1 LTSLEVWSRLSK
13 VEPRFARYFWV
24 IYDEF
29 RGRPFTV
36 EDVERVLAS
45 KGYRVENVYKLLS
58 ALREAGLLRVSIDQ
72 RDPRRHVYSISVNS
86 TSAPR
91 APSRDELL
99 RLLKDAADV
108 IRTAVDYTVILLFLF
123 YKAVSDKWEA
133 RVEEYKAEGLD
144 VRDAYLLANNDYI
157 ALYDVERDE
166 VLSWSNVVR
175 ERETLQ
181 AIDEAVV
188 RISRINRGLEEL
200 ERLANRLG
208 LTELARGDKKS
219 ILVKLVEL
227 FNQYNFANVDYD
239 VLGDAYQWVLGYF
252 APTKAKEGE
261 TYTPREVIKLMV
273 RLLDVENNSIVVD
286 PACGSAAMLIEAH
299 NYVGS
304 KVGREGVK
312 LKLYGQEINEVMA
325 AIAKMNLVLHGIT
338 SDTIIYVGDS
348 LENPKFLEE
357 VRKHDNTPV
366 YVLANPP
373 WNQDG
378 YDEAR
383 LGKPE
388 LRKIYTYGYPPEN
401 TADWLWIQ
409 LMIHT
414 STRKVAVVIDQGS
427 LFRGG
432 REREIRRK
440 IVEEDTG
447 LVEAVILLPEKLF
460 YNTGAPGVIIVFNKS
475 KPEERKGKVIFI
487 NASNEYKPHPEVRR
501 LNILGEDNIEKIV
514 KTYREYI
521 ETPGFSKIATIE
533 EIRENDYNLNVT
545 LYVTP
550 TGGEEAIDIF
560 REYEEL
566 KRTEEERSQLLK
578 EIDYIM
584 RELSKTLGENT

>member
-72 RDPRRHVYSISVNS
+72 RDPRRHVY
-86 TSAPR
+86 
-91 APSRDELL
+91 
-99 RLLKDAADV
+99 
-108 IRTAVDYTVILLFLF
+108 TVILLFLF

-144 VRDAYLLANNDYI
+144 ERDAYLLANNDYI

-175 ERETLQ
+175 RHETLQ

-188 RISRINRGLEEL
+188 RISRINEGLEEL

-299 NYVGS
+299 KYVGS
-304 KVGREGVK
+304 KVGNEGVK

-338 SDTIIYVGDS
+338 SDTTIHVGDS

-378 YDEAR
+378 YSETR

-388 LRKIYTYGYPPEN
+388 LHKIYTYGYPPEN

-440 IVEEDTG
+440 IVEEDAD

-475 KPEERKGKVIFI
+475 KPEERKRKVIFI
-487 NASNEYKPHPEVRR
+487 NASNEYKPHPEVRK

-514 KTYREYI
+514 KTYREYTEI
-521 ETPGFSKIATIE
+521 PGFSKIATIE
-533 EIRENDYNLNVT
+533 EIRKNDYNLNVT

-550 TGGEEAIDIF
+550 TGGEETVDIL

-566 KRTEEERSQLLK
+566 KRIEEERNQLLK